1 MLKLSI
7 AILSA
12 IYSVY
17 LFYKLVEILSKY
29 ENPEKVFFSNR
40 NDFKENTN
48 PYPEEKINVL
58 KYLMKIFIFVAISSL
73 LFIISCKKKPENI
86 LNRIGGDAHLVEKSS
101 FEFKDSISILNYNL
115 GITELRNK
123 NLKKAKKY
131 FNKSLIREPENSS
144 ILNSLGSIEANFRN
158 FKKSYEYFEKS
169 LKFNKTNTLTY
180 MSYGVAL
187 NKSTEQ
193 EKAIEVWKKG
203 LSLERNIEKTGIFNY
218 NIANAFYKLDNY
230 NESKKHNDLAL
241 KIVNDKE
248 IRKDIIEL
256 EKLLNKWKNE

>member
-29 ENPEKVFFSNR
+29 ENPEKVFFSNK

-48 PYPEEKINVL
+48 PSPDEKLNAL
-58 KYLMKIFIFVAISSL
+58 KYLIRLFIFVIISSL
-73 LFIISCKKKPENI
+73 LFSCKKKPENL

-101 FEFKDSISILNYNL
+101 FEFKDSLSILNYNL
-115 GITELRNK
+115 GITELRNR
-123 NLKKAKKY
+123 NLKEAKKY
-131 FNKSLIREPENSS
+131 FNKSLLREPENSS
-144 ILNSLGSIEANFRN
+144 VLNSLGSIEANFGN

-169 LKFNKTNTLTY
+169 LKLNKKNTLTY

-241 KIVNDKE
+241 KIVTDKE

>member
-1 MLKLSI
+1 VLKLSI

-29 ENPEKVFFSNR
+29 ENPEKVFFSNK
-40 NDFKENTN
+40 NDFMENTN
-48 PYPEEKINVL
+48 PSPDEKLNAL
-58 KYLMKIFIFVAISSL
+58 KYLIRLFIFVIISSL
-73 LFIISCKKKPENI
+73 LFSCKKKPENL

-101 FEFKDSISILNYNL
+101 FEFKDSLSILNYNL
-115 GITELRNK
+115 GITELRNR
-123 NLKKAKKY
+123 NLKEAKKY
-131 FNKSLIREPENSS
+131 FNKSLLREPENSS
-144 ILNSLGSIEANFRN
+144 VLNSLGSIEANFGN

-169 LKFNKTNTLTY
+169 LKLNKTNTLTY

-193 EKAIEVWKKG
+193 KKAIEIWKKG
-203 LSLERNIEKTGIFNY
+203 LSIERNIEKTGIFNY

-241 KIVNDKE
+241 KIVTDKE

-256 EKLLNKWKNE
+256 EELLNNWKNK

>member
-29 ENPEKVFFSNR
+29 ENPEKVFFSNK
-40 NDFKENTN
+40 NDFMENTN
-48 PYPEEKINVL
+48 PSPDEKLNAL
-58 KYLMKIFIFVAISSL
+58 KYLIRLFIFVIISSL
-73 LFIISCKKKPENI
+73 LFSCKKKPENL

-101 FEFKDSISILNYNL
+101 FEFKDSLSILNYNL
-115 GITELRNK
+115 GITELRNR

-131 FNKSLIREPENSS
+131 FNKSLLREPENSS
-144 ILNSLGSIEANFRN
+144 VLNSLGGIETNFGN

-169 LKFNKTNTLTY
+169 LKLNKTNTLTY

-193 EKAIEVWKKG
+193 KKAIEIWKKG
-203 LSLERNIEKTGIFNY
+203 LNIERNIEKTGIFNY
-218 NIANAFYKLDNY
+218 NIANAFYKFDNY

-241 KIVNDKE
+241 KIVTDKE

-256 EKLLNKWKNE
+256 EELLNKWKNK

>member
-1 MLKLSI
+1 MKLSI

-17 LFYKLVEILSKY
+17 LFYKLIEILSKY
-29 ENPEKVFFSNR
+29 ENPEKVFFSNK
-40 NDFKENTN
+40 NDFMENTN
-48 PYPEEKINVL
+48 PSPDEKLNAL
-58 KYLMKIFIFVAISSL
+58 KYLIRLFIFVIISSL
-73 LFIISCKKKPENI
+73 LFSCKKKPENL

-101 FEFKDSISILNYNL
+101 FEFKDSLSILNYNL
-115 GITELRNK
+115 GITELRNR

-131 FNKSLIREPENSS
+131 FNKSLLREPENSS
-144 ILNSLGSIEANFRN
+144 VLNSLGSIEANFGN

-169 LKFNKTNTLTY
+169 LKLNKTNTLTY

-193 EKAIEVWKKG
+193 KKAIEIWKKG
-203 LSLERNIEKTGIFNY
+203 LSIERNIEKTGIFNY

-241 KIVNDKE
+241 KIVTDKE

-256 EKLLNKWKNE
+256 EELLNNWKNK

>member
-17 LFYKLVEILSKY
+17 LFYKLIEILSKY
-29 ENPEKVFFSNR
+29 ENPEKVFFSNK
-40 NDFKENTN
+40 NDFMENTN
-48 PYPEEKINVL
+48 PSPDEKLNAL
-58 KYLMKIFIFVAISSL
+58 KYLIRLFIFVIISSL
-73 LFIISCKKKPENI
+73 LFSCKKKPENL

-101 FEFKDSISILNYNL
+101 FEFKDSLSILNYNL
-115 GITELRNK
+115 GITELRNR
-123 NLKKAKKY
+123 NLKEAKKY
-131 FNKSLIREPENSS
+131 FNKSLLREPENSS
-144 ILNSLGSIEANFRN
+144 VLNSLGSIEANFGN

-169 LKFNKTNTLTY
+169 LKLNKTNTLTY

-193 EKAIEVWKKG
+193 KKAIEIWKKG
-203 LSLERNIEKTGIFNY
+203 LSIERNIEKTGIFNY

-241 KIVNDKE
+241 KIVTDKE

-256 EKLLNKWKNE
+256 EELLNNWKNK